1 MFHKTIWAY
10 YMGLNSTLVNM
21 DFETV
26 TGNLPE
32 SHPVISEKS
41 IPSRMPCYY

>member
-21 DFETV
+21 DFET
-26 TGNLPE
+26 GNLPE